1 MTIVGPPINL
11 VQGQGQGVSISL
23 MQRQR
28 PTQLS
33 EEDWSAWAK
42 FNTEGLRSK
51 YTTSGSAP
59 VKKKRA
65 SGTNAIVN
73 QGADSSFFG
82 TITIGNPPVP
92 YNVIL
97 DTGSSDLWITG
108 SGCTTCGSTPTL
120 SLSSKSR
127 RQFRH
132 QSTQSNPASSLKNL
146 NQPFSITYGS
156 GAASGTLVSD
166 SVAMAGFSVVDQ
178 VFAVCDDVSDGLL
191 NDPVSGSMGLTWQ
204 SISSSGATQTLAGA
218 KDAVWDEPLMAF
230 QLTRFNQDPK
240 ARQEEVGGSF
250 TLKIVALTITHTFF
264 IPALSQHVLYHF
276 LRFLFNVLAFG
287 F

>member
-1 MTIVGPPINL
+1 MAVSTTLGRCL
-11 VQGQGQGVSISL
+11 VLFLLPFHVAVYAAPAALPQPQPQVQGQGVSISL
-23 MQRQR
+23 MQRRR

-42 FNTEGLRSK
+42 SNTEGLRSK
-51 YTTSGSAP
+51 YTTSGSAAA
-59 VKKKRA
+59 KKKRA

-97 DTGSSDLWITG
+97 DTGSSDLWIAG
-108 SGCTTCGSTPTL
+108 SGCTTCGTTPTL
-120 SLSSKSR
+120 SLSSKRR

-132 QSTQSNPASSLKNL
+132 QSTQSNPASSSLKNL

-191 NDPVSGSMGLTWQ
+191 NDPVSGLMGLAWET
-204 SISSSGATQTLAGA
+204 ISSSGATPFWQTLAGA

-240 ARQEEVGGSF
+240 ARSEEVGGSF
-250 TLKIVALTITHTFF
+250 NL
-264 IPALSQHVLYHF
+264 
-276 LRFLFNVLAFG
+276 G
-287 F
+287 E